1 MCFLSLPP
9 PPPLELLADGS
20 KLAPEFVAL
29 GLVRLDLEPLH
40 NLFFGFAQV
49 VQRLLCNWLGEYQT
63 GSAVRLDVS

>member
-1 MCFLSLPP
+1 
-9 PPPLELLADGS
+9 LLADGF
-20 KLAPEFVAL
+20 KLAPEFVAI